1 MVAGRGRGGGRGRGA
16 GAGGGRGMGPGGSGM
31 GPGGECV
38 CPKCGFRTAHVR
50 GVPCLKRECPQC
62 GTLMVRGQ

>member
-1 MVAGRGRGGGRGRGA
+1 
-16 GAGGGRGMGPGGSGM
+16 MGPGGSGM